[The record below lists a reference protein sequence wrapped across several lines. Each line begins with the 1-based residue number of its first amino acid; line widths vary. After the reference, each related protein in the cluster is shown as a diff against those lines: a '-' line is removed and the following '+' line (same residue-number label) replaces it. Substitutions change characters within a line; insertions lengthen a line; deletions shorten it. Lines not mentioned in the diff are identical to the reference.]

1 MKMIFQTSMI
11 MFHVNLQGCK
21 HIRFDSIWLLFW
33 SLDVLTSSQAQR
45 SCGQSLQKL
54 SKKIRR
60 AGHRAIC
67 TGLCRKAFL
76 KEFHLERPCRCGGL
90 NMSKS
95 HRMNVEIYCLLMVI
109 FFLVGVLVEI
119 SPSVFGRWLGF
130 QFWFALKPS
139 LVRSSSQRWLALDG
153 ETPKPR
159 PFLELGCKAQKN
171 PSNESETRIER
182 IPLKKLTG
190 QRCFSIFGWLECAF
204 AAKVVVLSFPAWAS
218 WRLKILQTIRGCE
231 AQIGVP
237 YNGCLYCQ

>member
-1 MKMIFQTSMI
+1 MIFQTSMI

-33 SLDVLTSSQAQR
+33 SLDVLTSSYAQR

-76 KEFHLERPCRCGGL
+76 KESHLERPCRCGGL
-90 NMSKS
+90 NMSKAAIGCS
-95 HRMNVEIYCLLMVI
+95 LLRYI
-109 FFLVGVLVEI
+109 ACWWSFFFLVGVLVEI

-139 LVRSSSQRWLALDG
+139 LVRSSDG
-153 ETPKPR
+153 LP
-159 PFLELGCKAQKN
+159 
-171 PSNESETRIER
+171 
-182 IPLKKLTG
+182 
-190 QRCFSIFGWLECAF
+190 
-204 AAKVVVLSFPAWAS
+204 
-218 WRLKILQTIRGCE
+218 
-231 AQIGVP
+231 
-237 YNGCLYCQ
+237 